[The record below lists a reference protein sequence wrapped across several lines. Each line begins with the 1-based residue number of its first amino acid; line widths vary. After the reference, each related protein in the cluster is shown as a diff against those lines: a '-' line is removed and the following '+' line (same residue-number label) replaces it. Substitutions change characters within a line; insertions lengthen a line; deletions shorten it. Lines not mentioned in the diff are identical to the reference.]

1 MIIKKTK
8 VIAALIFIGLTTFG
22 QTKTFTGILEDYT
35 CGDTQCSFGIKKSDG
50 NFYDENITLE
60 FDNTGKIKINPEMKD
75 VVIKDPSNSENE
87 MINPKYKGKKYSF
100 ICTAKNNIYYVNKIE
115 GEGVA
120 STSPDSAQIEFNKKY
135 SVWIKETAKFD
146 LANKASNPG
155 AVAKKF
161 LELGKK
167 GDLAG
172 MKAISEESEANKTR
186 YSKGVYKQISSF
198 TKIAS
203 QNTPEATKN
212 EIAKVFLSGFTSVLL
227 KPVVYYMDANNAS
240 VAVDRGKRLYFI
252 TLAKIAG
259 QWKVTKMNDDIELKP
274 MDGRGSTEEF
284 QLANKIVE
292 KRVKELNP

>member
-172 MKAISEESEANKTR
+172 MKA
-186 YSKGVYKQISSF
+186 SF